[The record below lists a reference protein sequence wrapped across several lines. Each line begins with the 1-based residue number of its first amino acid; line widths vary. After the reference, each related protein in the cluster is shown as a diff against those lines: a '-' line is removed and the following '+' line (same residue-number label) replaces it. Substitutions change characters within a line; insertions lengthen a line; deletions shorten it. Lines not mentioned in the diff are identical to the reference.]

1 MRAHIAKSVKQRC
14 AEKQIKMAVIPGGL
28 TPYLQA
34 GDVGIFKSFKDKMSV
49 LIDEWKLSDQVAY
62 TRGGNPRP
70 PTIETV
76 ASWVASAW
84 RQVPDDVVKKSVGKC
99 GFLDDPSDWHIS
111 KHDVYGAKFR
121 TSWELNG
128 NSTVNSD
135 LDEDT
140 CNELLDAFDEVWIE
154 E

>member
-1 MRAHIAKSVKQRC
+1 
-14 AEKQIKMAVIPGGL
+14 
-28 TPYLQA
+28 
-34 GDVGIFKSFKDKMSV
+34 MSV
-49 LIDEWKLSDQVAY
+49 LIDEWKRSDQVTY

-84 RQVPDDVVKKSVGKC
+84 RQVPDDVVKKSVEKC

-121 TSWELNG
+121 MAWELNG
-128 NSTVNSD
+128 NATVNSD

-140 CNELLDAFDEVWIE
+140 CNELLDAFDEVWVE

>member
-1 MRAHIAKSVKQRC
+1 
-14 AEKQIKMAVIPGGL
+14 
-28 TPYLQA
+28 
-34 GDVGIFKSFKDKMSV
+34 MSV
-49 LIDEWKLSDQVAY
+49 LIDEWKRSDQVAY

-140 CNELLDAFDEVWIE
+140 CNELLDAFDDLDRRVGA
-154 E
+154 